1 MEPEMHTFHMPFGV
15 MTVTLQDVSML
26 TGLPIRG
33 SPIGP
38 SVIDLNWRED
48 LAQRF
53 QLVLPNQEVN
63 LNITANKRHGPQ
75 RQWLKLFRV
84 S

>member
-1 MEPEMHTFHMPFGV
+1 MHTFHMPFGE

-33 SPIGP
+33 RPIGP
-38 SVIDLNWRED
+38 SVTDLNWHED

-53 QLVLPNQEVN
+53 QLVLPNQQVN
-63 LNITANKRHGPQ
+63 LTISANKRHGPQ
-75 RQWLKLFRV
+75 LQWLKLFRV